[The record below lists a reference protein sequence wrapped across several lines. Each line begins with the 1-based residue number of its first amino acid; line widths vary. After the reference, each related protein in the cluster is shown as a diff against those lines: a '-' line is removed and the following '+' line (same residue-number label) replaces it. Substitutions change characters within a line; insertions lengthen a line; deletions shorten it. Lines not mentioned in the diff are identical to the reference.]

1 MKHLMTGYAAVI
13 IGLTVIMFSLVGL
26 VAGAPAAI
34 AKSKGMM
41 GFGGFIAAWGFITA
55 GCFSKDEPAEVRAG
69 LIIASAITILATI
82 MLI

>member
-1 MKHLMTGYAAVI
+1 MTGYAAVI
-13 IGLTVIMFSLVGL
+13 IGLAVIMFSIAGTVS
-26 VAGAPAAI
+26 GAPVAV

-41 GFGGFIAAWGFITA
+41 GFGGFIAAWGFITS
-55 GCFSKDEPAEVRAG
+55 GCFSKDEPGEVRAG

>member
-13 IGLTVIMFSLVGL
+13 IGLAVIMFSLVGI

-55 GCFSKDEPAEVRAG
+55 GCFSTEPSEVRAG
-69 LIIASAITILATI
+69 LIVASSVTILATI

>member
-13 IGLTVIMFSLVGL
+13 IGLAVIMFSVVGTVTGTP
-26 VAGAPAAI
+26 VAV
-34 AKSKGMM
+34 AKSKGMV

-55 GCFSKDEPAEVRAG
+55 GCFSKEEPSEVRAG
-69 LIIASAITILATI
+69 LIIASSIAILASI

>member
-1 MKHLMTGYAAVI
+1 MTGYAAVI
-13 IGLTVIMFSLVGL
+13 IGLAVIMFSI
-26 VAGAPAAI
+26 AGTVTGAAV

-41 GFGGFIAAWGFITA
+41 GFGGFIAAWGFITS
-55 GCFSKDEPAEVRAG
+55 GCFSKDEPSEVRAG